1 MLPEKPGPSTRYQV
15 LPTAPDSL
23 QVSRENFVEPPVR
36 QCYLALLSLFASL
49 PAAALTF
56 QTRVE
61 NIEWKVEGDQF
72 ECRLIQPIADFGSGE
87 FVRRAGEQATF
98 RLRSTSNVLG
108 AGSATLLAAAAP
120 WQPGRGDINL
130 GSIRMGSS
138 GVLFNSSQGQASR
151 LINGLMDGRSTVVR
165 NYAGEAGR
173 PMEVRLLP
181 VKFSK
186 AYADYQLC
194 TTKLLPMNFD
204 QIRQARIGFPGNG
217 IDLDAD
223 ARARLDVILD
233 FLKADP
239 TVNQIELDG
248 HSDNSGNRLTN
259 RDLSR
264 RRALAVM
271 EYLKAH
277 GVPEENIQVR
287 FHGERYPL
295 AANNSAANR
304 ARNRR
309 VNIQL
314 DRVTPVEKPAP
325 ATPVEPAA
333 PAAPAAAPAAGAPA
347 SAAPKAPATP
357 GAPAAQVPAARTS
370 LKS

>member
-1 MLPEKPGPSTRYQV
+1 
-15 LPTAPDSL
+15 
-23 QVSRENFVEPPVR
+23 VR
-36 QCYLALLSLFASL
+36 QRYLALLSVFACL
-49 PAAALTF
+49 PATALTF
-56 QTRVE
+56 QTRLE

-72 ECRLIQPIADFGSGE
+72 ECRLVQPIADFGSGE

-98 RLRSTSNVLG
+98 QLRSSSNALG
-108 AGSATLLAAAAP
+108 SGSATLLAAAAP

-130 GSIRMGSS
+130 GAVRMARN
-138 GVLFNSSQGQASR
+138 GVLFTSSQGQASR
-151 LINGLMDGRSTVVR
+151 LINGLLDGRSTVVR
-165 NYAGEAGR
+165 NHAGEAGR
-173 PMEVRLLP
+173 AMEVRLLP

-186 AYADYQLC
+186 AYSDYQVC
-194 TTKLLPMNFD
+194 AAKLLPMNYD
-204 QIRQARIGFPGNG
+204 QVRQTRVGFPGGG

-223 ARARLDVILD
+223 AKARLDVILA

-239 TVNQIELDG
+239 TVNHIELNG

-271 EYLKAH
+271 EYLKAN
-277 GVPEENIQVR
+277 GIGEDQITVR

-309 VNIQL
+309 VNIEL
-314 DRVTPVEKPAP
+314 DRVTPVQTQVRKAPEKASEPAP
-325 ATPVEPAA
+325 E
-333 PAAPAAAPAAGAPA
+333 AAAQADNSQPP
-347 SAAPKAPATP
+347 
-357 GAPAAQVPAARTS
+357 V
-370 LKS
+370 KS